1 RGRVTSVIMFL
12 FRTLVFVLSAALG
25 LVAADLLLPGF
36 QIVWADWWGFVIAVV
51 IFAILQSVLAPWIA
65 TMARRYAPALLG
77 GIGIVSTLVALLVV
91 VLLPIGGLRITDAL
105 SWVLA
110 PVIVWLVTALATVLL
125 PLIFLKRRV
134 DERKDARRADA

>member
-1 RGRVTSVIMFL
+1 MFL

-36 QIVWADWWGFVIAVV
+36 EIVWADWWGFVIAVV

-110 PVIVWLVTALATVLL
+110 PVIVWLITALATVLL

>member
-1 RGRVTSVIMFL
+1 MIMFL